1 MTTEPTDAE
10 RRANYVKAQTM
21 ARDLAIHLMQKLPLD
36 DAAGALISAG
46 ASLMAA
52 GLSVPVAAGFLRAV
66 AKQLEE
72 SRAPAVLN

>member
-1 MTTEPTDAE
+1 MTTTTTDDE
-10 RRANYVKAQTM
+10 RRTNYAKAQTM
-21 ARDLAIHLMQKLPLD
+21 ARDLGIHLMQKLPLD

-52 GLSVPVAAGFLRAV
+52 GLSVPVAAGFLRGV

-72 SRAPAVLN
+72 SRPPVELN